1 MTRRDDTRGDA
12 PEPQARDGAGASDRS
27 PGRKIRPRLEVVD
40 TSGEPGA
47 IREPPVRT
55 VLLVESDPGLRA
67 RVRESLPPGYEL
79 VTAQAGEAGLLA
91 ARLCGPDLILFDPA
105 SGGED
110 TLSRLQSDPLTNAIP
125 IIPMLGPGAPDVQ
138 TGHPALLA
146 PVSRPINPVEL
157 RGRIIAAVEGPGV
170 RGEVS
175 RVLGGDLGG
184 ATLGEVVDLVRKEIG
199 RWVLDAAGPDADD
212 VKIEL
217 GGSGQLMGA
226 LWSFIA
232 RLRDVASKGSR
243 GRISFRDQDQGER
256 ISMLTLPA
264 AGDVEDV
271 RESDVVGV
279 VTIAEGIER
288 LRGLRALVADDDPKV
303 RWAFTTL
310 LAEVG
315 MEVEAVADGA
325 EALVAAGRT
334 RPDVV
339 ITDILMPGMDGW
351 ELIRRL
357 RRDVL
362 LRDVPVVVLSWKE
375 DLLQRMRELEVDA
388 DEYMRK
394 ELDRDQVLLRIAG
407 VLAARRQIEDRLE
420 EDEIAGRVEA
430 TGIVPV
436 LQAVARV
443 RGDARLVVRDTSNV
457 YEVDFHE
464 GRVVRVVT
472 TSARGRRATG
482 LRALSL
488 LLGVSRGR
496 FVVNER
502 AEEIE
507 TNLETDLTE
516 ALLRAAAPVHVM
528 IEQVAGGAILRV
540 SRLELDREAIDEYLA
555 LVPHEVHS
563 VIERLREGVTP
574 RELILSSICGP
585 QELEQVVLDLIRRGA
600 VERIEAPRVTDE
612 LRPSWSFAGRGT
624 VPGGDERRSGP
635 SSLPGDGDSR
645 GARWWVVF
653 ALIVV
658 AALFLG
664 YLVGWSMG

>member
-1 MTRRDDTRGDA
+1 
-12 PEPQARDGAGASDRS
+12 
-27 PGRKIRPRLEVVD
+27 
-40 TSGEPGA
+40 
-47 IREPPVRT
+47 
-55 VLLVESDPGLRA
+55 
-67 RVRESLPPGYEL
+67 
-79 VTAQAGEAGLLA
+79 
-91 ARLCGPDLILFDPA
+91 
-105 SGGED
+105 
-110 TLSRLQSDPLTNAIP
+110 
-125 IIPMLGPGAPDVQ
+125 
-138 TGHPALLA
+138 
-146 PVSRPINPVEL
+146 
-157 RGRIIAAVEGPGV
+157 
-170 RGEVS
+170 
-175 RVLGGDLGG
+175 
-184 ATLGEVVDLVRKEIG
+184 
-199 RWVLDAAGPDADD
+199 
-212 VKIEL
+212 
-217 GGSGQLMGA
+217 
-226 LWSFIA
+226 
-232 RLRDVASKGSR
+232 
-243 GRISFRDQDQGER
+243 
-256 ISMLTLPA
+256 
-264 AGDVEDV
+264 
-271 RESDVVGV
+271 
-279 VTIAEGIER
+279 
-288 LRGLRALVADDDPKV
+288 
-303 RWAFTTL
+303 
-310 LAEVG
+310 
-315 MEVEAVADGA
+315 
-325 EALVAAGRT
+325 
-334 RPDVV
+334 
-339 ITDILMPGMDGW
+339 
-351 ELIRRL
+351 
-357 RRDVL
+357 
-362 LRDVPVVVLSWKE
+362 
-375 DLLQRMRELEVDA
+375 
-388 DEYMRK
+388 
-394 ELDRDQVLLRIAG
+394 
-407 VLAARRQIEDRLE
+407 
-420 EDEIAGRVEA
+420 
-430 TGIVPV
+430 
-436 LQAVARV
+436 
-443 RGDARLVVRDTSNV
+443 
-457 YEVDFHE
+457 VDFHE